1 MDNLNFGQGSE
12 PVGESGDELEKKFEE
27 VFGEKKEES
36 KEETHEETPE
46 TTEETVEKDSKTQ
59 ALDSER
65 ARRKQAEKKLKEL
78 QAKIEAEKN
87 AKEDEEKLSTE
98 KESLKKELLEG
109 DLFDEEVADKIVNTI
124 GGRLLKDQIANERKS
139 AEEDFDKEFTK
150 FAENEHYSDAEDY
163 RTEIKDLMGKGLT
176 MEQAYRAAIPAER
189 FELMRRDMEIEVE
202 QKLLNS
208 EKKAEAVDIGSAEVK
223 GEVKRTQYTKK
234 EQDIARETG
243 MDIKEVHKRKDVFTL
258 DEMRKLNKKE

>member
-1 MDNLNFGQGSE
+1 MDDVLEFGHGSK
-12 PVGESGDELEKKFEE
+12 PVGELEEEATEEKKVEKPVEEKETPDEE
-27 VFGEKKEES
+27 VQ
-36 KEETHEETPE
+36 ETP
-46 TTEETVEKDSKTQ
+46 EKDSKTQ

-78 QAKIEAEKN
+78 QAQIEAQKN
-87 AKEDEEKLSTE
+87 QKEDEEKLSTE

-124 GGRLLKDQIANERKS
+124 GGRILKDQIANERKS
-139 AEEDFDKEFTK
+139 AEEDFDRKFSEFTQ
-150 FAENEHYSDAEDY
+150 NELYTDAEVY
-163 RTEIKDLMGKGLT
+163 KPEIKELVAKGLT
-176 MEQAYRAAIPAER
+176 IEQAYRAAMPEGR
-189 FELMRRDMEIEVE
+189 FEQMRKDMEIEIE

-208 EKKAEAVDIGSAEVK
+208 ERKADEVDVGNAEVK

-243 MDIKEVHKRKDVFTL
+243 MDIKEVHKRKDVYTL
-258 DEMRKLNKKE
+258 EDMLELNKKE